1 MVASKPAKLTTTMA
15 SFLVPLI
22 IVVVFHP
29 LLCSNSKTH
38 HDRMLFSSTPALNAA
53 CRATQLPQLCK
64 SSLSNLPSHA
74 TPQQIISAAME
85 LSSATAKHSHL
96 LSKDL
101 LAASWAN
108 ANVTAAARNCVEF
121 LEYSMELIAK
131 SKDGETE
138 QGIKDVK
145 AWMSAALAYEYD
157 CASDLRY
164 VNTSNTINAVIE
176 SVDYATNLSSNALS
190 MVDALDIYGTNTALW
205 RPPSTE
211 RSSTSHNRLLGY
223 TGFRLEG
230 NEHIEAVPDVTVS
243 KEQGASVS
251 SIQAAVDAAP
261 DYSARK
267 FVIHIRAGVYEETVR
282 IPRSKTNLVFIG
294 EGMERTFIRGS
305 RYVPSLPGAVTVYD
319 SATVGVNGDGF
330 VARDLTFE
338 NTYEGPKTHQAVAL
352 RVDSDLS
359 AFYRCAFLSHQDTL
373 YARTLRQFYK
383 NCTIKGTH
391 DFIFGNA
398 AAVFHKC
405 SIRVRPRQLKSKS
418 GEKDPITAQG
428 RTDPAQSTGFVFDGC
443 SVDGTEDYMKDF
455 RANPSVHRVYLGRPW
470 KMYSRTVFLN
480 SYLGSVLR
488 PEGWMAWNGSFAL
501 DTLFYGEFGNHG
513 PGADISERVSWC
525 NQISQKHVGMYSV
538 QSFIQGQQWLPST
551 QI

>member
-1 MVASKPAKLTTTMA
+1 MVASKPAKFTPTMA
-15 SFLVPLI
+15 SLLVPVI
-22 IVVVFHP
+22 ILVIFHP

-38 HDRMLFSSTPALNAA
+38 HARKLFSSTPAINAA

-64 SSLSNLPSHA
+64 SSLSNLPAKA
-74 TPQQIISAAME
+74 TPQQIIRAAME
-85 LSSATAKHSHL
+85 LSSDAAKKSHL
-96 LSKDL
+96 LSTDL
-101 LAASWAN
+101 FTASRAN
-108 ANVTAAARNCVEF
+108 ANVTAAANNCVEF
-121 LEYSMELIAK
+121 MEYSIELIGK
-131 SKDGETE
+131 SQNGKIE

-164 VNTSNTINAVIE
+164 VNNSDRISAVIQ

-190 MVDALDIYGTNTALW
+190 MVDALDTYGTKMALW
-205 RPPSTE
+205 KPPSTE
-211 RSSTSHNRLLGY
+211 RSSNAHDRRLDY
-223 TGFRLEG
+223 TGYGLEG
-230 NEHIEAVPDVTVS
+230 IDHIDAVPDVTVS
-243 KEQGASVS
+243 KEKGGSVS

-267 FVIHIRAGVYEETVR
+267 FVIHIRAGVYEEIVR

-294 EGMERTFIRGS
+294 EGMQRTVIRGS
-305 RYVPSLPGAVTVYD
+305 KYVPSLPGAVTVYD

-338 NTYEGPKTHQAVAL
+338 NAYQGPQTHQAVAL

-373 YARTLRQFYK
+373 YAHTLRQFYK

-398 AAVFHKC
+398 AAIFDKC
-405 SIRVRPRQLKSKS
+405 SIRVRPRQLRSKS
-418 GEKDPITAQG
+418 GEKDPVTAQG
-428 RTDPAQSTGFVFDGC
+428 RTDPAQSTGFVFNGC

-455 RANPSVHRVYLGRPW
+455 RANPSIHMVYLGRPW

-480 SYLGSVLR
+480 SYLGNVIR
-488 PEGWMAWNGSFAL
+488 PEGWMAWNGTFAL
-501 DTLFYGEFGNHG
+501 DTLFYGEFQNHG
-513 PGADISERVSWC
+513 PGAEISGRVPWC
-525 NQISQKHVGMYSV
+525 NQISQKNVGMYTV